1 MRAREPGVS
10 LARQRRTSV
19 NEVTYPYPGAAHA
32 AAYELLNQCTD
43 PEHKVERVIN
53 GIAPWQGKI
62 IVDIGAG
69 SGFHSVR
76 LAEEGAHVIGI
87 EPDPRLRQQM
97 FDRLKGFP
105 DRKISLL
112 AAGAENIPL
121 CSDYADMAY
130 ARFAYFFGTS
140 ACLSG
145 LAEVMRVLKP
155 GGNFF
160 IVDVIPE
167 WGTWGTVARKAYPSV
182 FHPNYHADQSRF
194 YASHGFA
201 THRVETVFRAP
212 DRETMKTVFQMDFP
226 KAWEELLQ
234 DVRSLEL
241 SYGIAVFHQQKH

>member
-1 MRAREPGVS
+1 MNKVRVMPVLLLRQRGLEKGVKFRDFKYVGCPVNAARVFNRHNVDELVLLDTCATPEGRGPVIDIVREIARESFMPFTVGGGI
-10 LARQRRTSV
+10 RSV
-19 NEVTYPYPGAAHA
+19 DAA
-32 AAYELLNQCTD
+32 LD
-43 PEHKVERVIN
+43 
-53 GIAPWQGKI
+53 
-62 IVDIGAG
+62 
-69 SGFHSVR
+69 
-76 LAEEGAHVIGI
+76 
-87 EPDPRLRQQM
+87 M
-97 FDRLKGFP
+97 
-105 DRKISLL
+105 L